1 MTTEFGFAL
10 LAVVLLVIYLV
21 SVWSLYSQNKRLE
34 IRIRDYQIVRAQ
46 TEDRMVRL
54 ERENKRLEQLRDCF
68 EREAQGQGSEAEECW
83 EHSSELNARIEKL
96 EGELR
101 RIGSP
106 SKKIT
111 FCRDGH
117 EESVLIA
124 RAALGEGK

>member
-1 MTTEFGFAL
+1 MSTEFGYTL
-10 LAVVLLVIYLV
+10 LVVFWGVIYLV
-21 SVWSLYSQNKRLE
+21 SVWSMKSANKRLE
-34 IRIRDYQIVRAQ
+34 AEISG
-46 TEDRMVRL
+46 MV
-54 ERENKRLEQLRDCF
+54 ELRDSPKLLKAEVEI
-68 EREAQGQGSEAEECW
+68 ERFKKDNQRLRDMRDAFQRESRA
-83 EHSSELNARIEKL
+83 L

>member
-1 MTTEFGFAL
+1 MNTEF
-10 LAVVLLVIYLV
+10 VIMDVSDIVWIVIYLL
-21 SVWSLYSQNKRLE
+21 SVWVLCWMLRMAVIDNERLEAEISGMVEIRDSPLLLSARVEIDRLKKDNKRL
-34 IRIRDYQIVRAQ
+34 RD
-46 TEDRMVRL
+46 M
-54 ERENKRLEQLRDCF
+54 RDAF
-68 EREAQGQGSEAEECW
+68 QREARA
-83 EHSSELNARIEKL
+83 L

>member
-34 IRIRDYQIVRAQ
+34 AEISG
-46 TEDRMVRL
+46 MV
-54 ERENKRLEQLRDCF
+54 ELRDSPLLLSARVEIDRLKKDNQRLRDVRDAF
-68 EREAQGQGSEAEECW
+68 QRESRA
-83 EHSSELNARIEKL
+83 L

-124 RAALGEGK
+124 RAALGAGK

>member
-10 LAVVLLVIYLV
+10 LAVFLLVIYLV

-34 IRIRDYQIVRAQ
+34 AEISGMVELRDSPKLLMAGI
-46 TEDRMVRL
+46 EIERL
-54 ERENKRLEQLRDCF
+54 KRDNKRLRDMRDAF
-68 EREAQGQGSEAEECW
+68 EREARA
-83 EHSSELNARIEKL
+83 L